1 MRVADR
7 VTDVADR
14 VQTRRLE
21 TKRDTLDRDNERLR
35 TELRITREELDR
47 ERGARD
53 DLMGALKKGEG
64 TVKADKVKVK
74 TKKRG
79 GFLRLLIVGGGA
91 YVLGT
96 RAGRERYEQI
106 KTWASDMKDRV
117 GSGQG
122 EDEWSSMSNGGSS
135 GASGSMGSSGM
146 SGSTGSSTGSGSTSS
161 GTSAGT
167 TGSSTSGSTG
177 SGSTGS
183 GSTGSTGSGST
194 GTGSSGSTGST
205 GSGSTGSGSTGSTS
219 TGSTGSTSTGSTGG
233 STDTGSS
240 GSTSS
245 KRTGSSGSTSSS

>member
-106 KTWASDMKDRV
+106 KTWASDMKGRV

-122 EDEWSSMSNGGSS
+122 EDEWSSMSNGGS
-135 GASGSMGSSGM
+135 SGSMGSSGM

-161 GTSAGT
+161 GTSGGT
-167 TGSSTSGSTG
+167 SGSSTSGSTGSGSTGSGSTG

-183 GSTGSTGSGST
+183 GSTGSTGSGS
-194 GTGSSGSTGST
+194 SGST
-205 GSGSTGSGSTGSTS
+205 GSTGSGSTGSTS
-219 TGSTGSTSTGSTGG
+219 TGSTGSSSTGSTGG

>member
-106 KTWASDMKDRV
+106 KTWASDMKGRV

-122 EDEWSSMSNGGSS
+122 EDEWSSMSNGGS
-135 GASGSMGSSGM
+135 SGSMGSSGM

-161 GTSAGT
+161 GTSGGT
-167 TGSSTSGSTG
+167 SGSSTSGSTG

-183 GSTGSTGSGST
+183 GSTGSGST
-194 GTGSSGSTGST
+194 GSTGSGST

-240 GSTSS
+240 SSTGSTSS

>member
-53 DLMGALKKGEG
+53 DLVGALKKGEG

-117 GSGQG
+117 RSGQG

-135 GASGSMGSSGM
+135 GVSGSMGSSGM

-161 GTSAGT
+161 GTS
-167 TGSSTSGSTG
+167 GSSSSGSTG
-177 SGSTGS
+177 TGS
-183 GSTGSTGSGST
+183 SGSGST
-194 GTGSSGSTGST
+194 GTGSSGSSGST
-205 GSGSTGSGSTGSTS
+205 GSGSTGSTGSGSTGSTS

-233 STDTGSS
+233 STGTGSS
-240 GSTSS
+240 GSTGS

>member
-106 KTWASDMKDRV
+106 KTWASDMKGRV

-161 GTSAGT
+161 GTS
-167 TGSSTSGSTG
+167 GSST

-219 TGSTGSTSTGSTGG
+219 TGSTGSSSSGSTGG

-240 GSTSS
+240 GSTGSTSS

>member
-106 KTWASDMKDRV
+106 KTWASDMKGRV

-135 GASGSMGSSGM
+135 GSVGSSGM

-161 GTSAGT
+161 GTSGGT
-167 TGSSTSGSTG
+167 SGSSTSGSTG

-194 GTGSSGSTGST
+194 GSTGSGST

-240 GSTSS
+240 SSTGSTSS

>member
-106 KTWASDMKDRV
+106 KSWASDMKDRAR
-117 GSGQG
+117 SGQG

-135 GASGSMGSSGM
+135 GVSGSMGSSGM

-167 TGSSTSGSTG
+167 SGSSTSGSTG

-194 GTGSSGSTGST
+194 GTGSSGAT
-205 GSGSTGSGSTGSTS
+205 GSTGSGSTGSTS
-219 TGSTGSTSTGSTGG
+219 TGSTGSSSTGSTGG

>member
-106 KTWASDMKDRV
+106 KTWASDMKGRV

-122 EDEWSSMSNGGSS
+122 EDEWSSMSNGGS
-135 GASGSMGSSGM
+135 SGSMGSSGM

-161 GTSAGT
+161 GTSGGT
-167 TGSSTSGSTG
+167 SGSSTSGSTG

-183 GSTGSTGSGST
+183 GSTGSTGSGS
-194 GTGSSGSTGST
+194 SGST
-205 GSGSTGSGSTGSTS
+205 GSTGSGSTGSTS
-219 TGSTGSTSTGSTGG
+219 TGSTGSSSTGSTGG
-233 STDTGSS
+233 STETGSS

>member
-106 KTWASDMKDRV
+106 KSWASDMKDRAR
-117 GSGQG
+117 SGQG

-135 GASGSMGSSGM
+135 GVSGSMGSSGM

-167 TGSSTSGSTG
+167 SGSSTSGSTG

-183 GSTGSTGSGST
+183 GSTGSGST

-205 GSGSTGSGSTGSTS
+205 S
-219 TGSTGSTSTGSTGG
+219 TGSTGSSSTGSTGG

>member
-106 KTWASDMKDRV
+106 KTWASDMKGRV

-135 GASGSMGSSGM
+135 GVSGSMGSSGM

-161 GTSAGT
+161 GTSGGT
-167 TGSSTSGSTG
+167 SGSSTSGSTG

-194 GTGSSGSTGST
+194 GSTGSGST

-240 GSTSS
+240 SSTGSTSS